1 MATSTTGGS
10 DPSNSNND
18 RNRERRNRVVLGELP
33 DDFLRPSVQGSEKGL
48 SQQELADQQ
57 LAMQLQQQQQ
67 YQWMG
72 RLPPLYSSQGCAGLL
87 NLTIVE
93 ASLVKNYGITRMDPY
108 VRLRIG
114 HCIYETHAD
123 PSAGKTP
130 RWNKKIQCYLPL
142 GVKSVSVEIYDECSL
157 TMDELVAYS
166 HIELPDALFQNHL
179 VDEWFQLSGKQGD
192 NKEGSIHL
200 VLSLL
205 PVTSPSMELQ
215 LSQLA
220 MPQNYGGYPRGSSIM
235 PVGSTSFSGP
245 VMVAPT
251 YGLPGYAPLP
261 NYGQSAVIPSAMVP
275 VMTIPGSTIPG
286 SMTTGPIGPVTVAP
300 GPAITGQVSPRLQP
314 LNQEEMK
321 EIQSMFPSL
330 DPQVIQSVVEACE
343 NRREM
348 IIDNLL
354 QLSNP

>member
-1 MATSTTGGS
+1 
-10 DPSNSNND
+10 
-18 RNRERRNRVVLGELP
+18 
-33 DDFLRPSVQGSEKGL
+33 
-48 SQQELADQQ
+48 
-57 LAMQLQQQQQ
+57 
-67 YQWMG
+67 
-72 RLPPLYSSQGCAGLL
+72 
-87 NLTIVE
+87 
-93 ASLVKNYGITRMDPY
+93 
-108 VRLRIG
+108 
-114 HCIYETHAD
+114 
-123 PSAGKTP
+123 
-130 RWNKKIQCYLPL
+130 
-142 GVKSVSVEIYDECSL
+142 
-157 TMDELVAYS
+157 
-166 HIELPDALFQNHL
+166 
-179 VDEWFQLSGKQGD
+179 
-192 NKEGSIHL
+192 
-200 VLSLL
+200 
-205 PVTSPSMELQ
+205 MELQ

-245 VMVAPT
+245 VMMAPT

-314 LNQEEMK
+314 LNQEVASFELKTRIVPLEMVFFAQEMK